1 MKEKDMRSVYLDSF
15 RFRLI
20 LIAVTASAAVACGRP
35 VAAADGMADAT
46 AAISGFTLPEG
57 MTMTAVAAEPQVA
70 NPVAFCLDEHGRIY
84 VCETFRQSKGVE
96 DNRGHG
102 NWLETDLSLTTVAER
117 VAMFRKFLGDKA
129 EAYTEQEDR
138 VRLLTDN
145 DGDGVMDRVTDFAAG
160 FNQIE
165 EGTGAGVLA
174 IDGDVYYTCIPRLW
188 RLRDDDGDGVAE
200 HREALHDG
208 YGVRVAFR
216 GHDMHGLALG
226 PDGRIYFSIGDRGYN
241 VLSPEGSRLVRPETG
256 AVFRCERDG
265 SGLEEFAYG
274 LRNPQELA
282 FDDFGNLFTGDN
294 NSDSGDQARWVH
306 VVEGGDT
313 GWRMHYQYLP
323 DRGPWN
329 RERIW
334 YPYRADEKT
343 TAVQPA
349 AIVPPVANLGNGPSG
364 LAAYPGVGLPQRYG
378 GYFFLVDFRGSKANS
393 GIRSFTVKPKGAS
406 FELADSD
413 WFIKGVLATDVD
425 FGYDGRVYLSDWIE
439 GWGGT
444 GKGRIYA
451 GAMPEAAAA
460 AEVATLFR
468 EGFVQ
473 RSPAEL
479 ERLLGHADRRVRQRA
494 QFALAEQNQAALLEQ
509 VAADTARPL
518 RPRLHAVWGLGQLL
532 RQDAIELGAL
542 LTLLDDPDSE
552 VRRQAAT
559 VLGDARRVEAV
570 PQLTGLLGLDH
581 SAAEQAA
588 AAIALG
594 RIAAKSEHAQVA
606 AAVPALIDV
615 LARNDDADA
624 VLRHAACYGLAAA
637 ASTGDLVKLA
647 NDLRPAVRLGAV
659 VALGRQQAG
668 GLAAFL
674 ADADQRVVTAAAR
687 AIHDESD
694 GRELPALA
702 AIACRDDLTESARR
716 RAMNAAFRLGGSEQ
730 ADRVARLAADTR
742 LPEALRL
749 EAIEEL
755 RLWASPPVLD
765 RVTNRHRP
773 LAERPAAEAAA
784 AVAAH
789 FAGMLEGPDAVREQA
804 AALVATRKVAAA
816 VPALL
821 TMIDNA
827 EEPPTVRAA
836 AVAAAGELE
845 LAAVGQRM
853 RTLLRDSA
861 AVVRSAARALL
872 GRIDPALAAVELEA
886 VLEAGDAAEQQA
898 AIASLVTL
906 KTAAADAVL
915 QAALLRQAGGTGP
928 LAIRLDLVQAASA
941 RKTPALLEAVASL
954 EAARDPGDQL
964 AAWRECLAGG
974 DVAAGRK
981 IFHENTTASC
991 LRCHQVNGKGGEV
1004 GPNLSEVGKAK
1015 PTEYLL
1021 ESIVAPNAVI
1031 AKGFATVQFLLA
1043 DGTTK
1048 AGIVR
1053 EETADAFRIITPE
1066 VKELVIAKDDIDETA
1081 AGLSGMPA
1089 DIAKQLSKRQI
1100 RDLVAYLGSLQK
1112 EQKPT
1117 GHEE

>member
-1 MKEKDMRSVYLDSF
+1 MLSVCIHLSRSCF
-15 RFRLI
+15 I
-20 LIAVTASAAVACGRP
+20 PIAVSAVAVAFGRP
-35 VAAADGMADAT
+35 AALADGMADTT
-46 AAISGFTLPEG
+46 AAVSGFTLPEG
-57 MTMTAVAAEPQVA
+57 MTMTAAAAEPLVA
-70 NPVAFCLDEHGRIY
+70 NPVAFCLDEQGRIY
-84 VCETFRQSKGVE
+84 VCETFRQSRGVE

-102 NWLETDLSLTTVAER
+102 NWIETDLSLTTVTER

-129 EAYTEQEDR
+129 AAYTEHEDR
-138 VRLLTDN
+138 IRLLADS
-145 DGDGVMDRVTDFAAG
+145 DGDGVMDRVTDFAVG

-188 RLRDDDGDGVAE
+188 QLRDDDGDGVAE
-200 HREALHDG
+200 QREALHDG

-226 PDGRIYFSIGDRGYN
+226 PDGRVYFSIGDRGYN
-241 VLSPEGSRLVRPETG
+241 VLTPEGSRLVRPETG

-306 VVEGGDT
+306 VVEGGDA

-364 LAAYPGVGLPQRYG
+364 LAAYPGVGLPQQYD
-378 GYFFLVDFRGSKANS
+378 GYFFLADFRGSKANS

-451 GAMPEAAAA
+451 GAMPEAVAA
-460 AEVATLFR
+460 AEVAKLFR
-468 EGFVQ
+468 EGFAE

-479 ERLLGHADRRVRQRA
+479 ERLLAHADRRVRQRA

-509 VAADTARPL
+509 VAVDTARPL

-532 RQDAIELGAL
+532 RRDLIEPGSL
-542 LTLLDDPDSE
+542 LALLDDPDSE

-559 VLGDARRVEAV
+559 VLGDARRGEAV
-570 PQLTGLLGLDH
+570 PKLVGLLGPGH
-581 SAAEQAA
+581 SAVEQAG

-594 RIAAKSEHAQVA
+594 RIAAASEHSQVA
-606 AAVPALIDV
+606 AAVPALIDL
-615 LARNDDADA
+615 LARNDDDDA
-624 VLRHAACYGLAAA
+624 VLRHAACFGLAAA
-637 ASTGDLVKLA
+637 APAGDLVGLVA
-647 NDLRPAVRLGAV
+647 DPRLAVRLGAV
-659 VALGRQQAG
+659 VALGRHQAG

-674 ADADQRVVTAAAR
+674 DDADPRVVTAAAR

-694 GRELPALA
+694 GSELPALA

-742 LPEALRL
+742 LAEALRL

-755 RLWASPPVLD
+755 QLWDSPPVLD

-773 LAERPAAEAAA
+773 LTERPAADAAA

-804 AALVATRKVAAA
+804 AALLATHEVAAA

-821 TMIDNA
+821 TVIDNA
-827 EEPPTVRAA
+827 EQPAAVRAA
-836 AVAAAGELE
+836 AVTAVGRLR
-845 LAAVGQRM
+845 LAAVSQRM
-853 RTLLRDSA
+853 RTLLRDPASA
-861 AVVRSAARALL
+861 VRSAARALL
-872 GRIDPALAAVELEA
+872 GRIDPALAVVELEA
-886 VLEAGDAAEQQA
+886 VLNDGDVGEQQA
-898 AIASLVTL
+898 AIESLVAL

-915 QAALLRQAGGTGP
+915 QAALLGQADGTGP
-928 LAIRLDLVQAASA
+928 LAIRLDLLQAAAA

-954 EAARDPGDQL
+954 EVARDPSDSL

-1004 GPNLSEVGKAK
+1004 GPNLSEIGKLK

-1021 ESIVAPNAVI
+1021 ESIVDPNAAI

-1043 DGTTK
+1043 DGTTT

-1053 EETADAFRIITPE
+1053 EETAEAFRIITPE
-1066 VKELVIAKDDIDETA
+1066 AKELVIAKEEIDETS

-1112 EQKPT
+1112 ERKPA

>member
-1 MKEKDMRSVYLDSF
+1 MPSL
-15 RFRLI
+15 RFHGVRPRLTVM
-20 LIAVTASAAVACGRP
+20 LLSAVTLTGLSRP
-35 VAAADGMADAT
+35 AAAADGMAEAA

-57 MTMTAVAAEPQVA
+57 MTMTAVAAEPLVA
-70 NPVAFCLDEHGRIY
+70 NPVAFCLDEQSRIY
-84 VCETFRQSKGVE
+84 VCETFRQSRGVE
-96 DNRGHG
+96 DNRGHR
-102 NWLETDLSLTTVAER
+102 NWLETDLSLTTVAGR
-117 VAMFRKFLGDKA
+117 VAMFRKFLGDKV
-129 EAYTEQEDR
+129 EAYTEHEDR
-138 VRLLTDN
+138 VRLLTDS

-188 RLRDDDGDGVAE
+188 RLRDDNDDGVAE
-200 HREALHDG
+200 QREALHDG

-216 GHDMHGLALG
+216 GHDMHGLAVG

-241 VLSPEGSRLVRPETG
+241 VLAPEGSRLVRPETG

-294 NSDSGDQARWVH
+294 NSDSGDKARWVH

-349 AIVPPVANLGNGPSG
+349 AIVPPVANLGAGPSG
-364 LAAYPGVGLPQRYG
+364 LAAYPGVGLPRRYD
-378 GYFFLVDFRGSKANS
+378 GYFFLVDFQGSKAGS

-406 FELADSD
+406 FELVDSD

-439 GWGGT
+439 GWRGT
-444 GKGRIYA
+444 GKGRLYA
-451 GAMPEAAAA
+451 GALPEAAAA

-473 RSPAEL
+473 RSPAKL

-494 QFALAEQNQAALLEQ
+494 QFALVEQNQAGLLEQ

-532 RQDAIELGAL
+532 RQDAIEPGAL
-542 LTLLDDPDSE
+542 LALLDDPDSE

-570 PQLTGLLGLDH
+570 PQLIGLLGADH

-637 ASTGDLVKLA
+637 ASTTDLAKLA
-647 NDLRPAVRLGAV
+647 DDPRLAVRLGAV

-674 ADADQRVVTAAAR
+674 DDADQRVVTAAAR
-687 AIHDESD
+687 ATHDESD

-730 ADRVARLAADTR
+730 ADRVARLAADGR
-742 LPEALRL
+742 LTKALRL

-755 RLWASPPVLD
+755 RLWASPPALD

-773 LAERPAAEAAA
+773 LAERPAAEAAT

-789 FAGMLEGPDAVREQA
+789 FRSMLEGPDAVREQA
-804 AALVATRKVAAA
+804 ADLVATHKVAAA

-821 TMIDNA
+821 TIIDNA

-853 RTLLRDSA
+853 RRLLPDPA
-861 AVVRSAARALL
+861 AAVRSAARALL
-872 GRIDPALAAVELEA
+872 GSIDPALAAVELEA

-898 AIASLVTL
+898 AIASLVAL

-915 QAALLRQAGGTGP
+915 KAALLRQADGTGL
-928 LAIRLDLVQAASA
+928 LAIRLDLREAAAA
-941 RKTPALLEAVASL
+941 RQTPALLEAVANV
-954 EAARDPGDQL
+954 EATRDSGDPL
-964 AAWRECLAGG
+964 AVWRECLAGG

-1021 ESIVAPNAVI
+1021 ESIVNPNAVI
-1031 AKGFATVQFLLA
+1031 AKGFDTVQFLLA
-1043 DGTTK
+1043 DGTMK

-1053 EETADAFRIITPE
+1053 EETADAFRIVTPE
-1066 VKELVIAKDDIDETA
+1066 AKELVIAKDDIDETS

>member
-20 LIAVTASAAVACGRP
+20 LVAVTASAAVACGRP
-35 VAAADGMADAT
+35 VVAADGMADAT
-46 AAISGFTLPEG
+46 TAISGLTLPEG

-460 AEVATLFR
+460 AEVAMLFR
-468 EGFVQ
+468 EGFAN
-473 RSPAEL
+473 RSASEL
-479 ERLLGHADRRVRQRA
+479 ERLLAHADRRVRQRA

-532 RQDAIELGAL
+532 RRDAIEPGSL
-542 LTLLDDPDSE
+542 LTLLDDPVSE

-570 PQLTGLLGLDH
+570 PQLTGLLGVDH

-594 RIAAKSEHAQVA
+594 RIAAASEHAQVA
-606 AAVPALIDV
+606 AAVPALIDL

-624 VLRHAACYGLAAA
+624 VLRHAACYGLSAA
-637 ASTGDLVKLA
+637 ASTGDLVKLSD
-647 NDLRPAVRLGAV
+647 DLRPAVRLGAV
-659 VALGRQQAG
+659 VALGRQQAE

-687 AIHDESD
+687 AMHDESD

-716 RAMNAAFRLGGSEQ
+716 RALNAAFRLGGSEQ

-742 LPEALRL
+742 LPEVLRL

-773 LAERPAAEAAA
+773 LAERPAAEAVA
-784 AVAAH
+784 AVATH
-789 FAGMLEGPDAVREQA
+789 FAGMFDGPDAVREQA
-804 AALVATRKVAAA
+804 AALVATHKVAAA
-816 VPALL
+816 VPTLL
-821 TMIDNA
+821 ATIDNA

-845 LAAVGQRM
+845 LAAIGKRM
-853 RTLLRDSA
+853 RTLLRDPA

-898 AIASLVTL
+898 AIASLVAL

-915 QAALLRQAGGTGP
+915 QAALLRQADNTGP
-928 LAIRLDLVQAASA
+928 LAIQLDLLQAAAA
-941 RKTPALLEAVASL
+941 RQTPSLLAAVASL
-954 EAARDPGDQL
+954 QASRDSSDQL